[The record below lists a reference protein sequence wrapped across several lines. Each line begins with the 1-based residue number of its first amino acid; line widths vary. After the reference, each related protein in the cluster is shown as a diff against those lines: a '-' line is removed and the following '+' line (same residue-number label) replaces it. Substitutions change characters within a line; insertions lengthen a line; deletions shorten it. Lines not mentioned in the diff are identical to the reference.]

1 MSSQGASRSCVRV
14 CLSVGLS
21 LAILTV
27 VVGVLLF
34 AFKLLLTKT
43 ATWVERT
50 FNADT
55 TAAAEIANEHTVP
68 QAWLDE
74 GAGAADPGLNAAAA
88 KRRVLGRLDQLLK
101 RVEGGRAFEPDAREH
116 ALAELR
122 AVRARWQTQSW
133 QEMLAPGGLAVRR
146 EAPDTTQDFSAKETR

>member
-50 FNADT
+50 LTDIRISLPLASTLPSQFRPDSRIIRSPSAEPVPT
-55 TAAAEIANEHTVP
+55 TTC
-68 QAWLDE
+68 
-74 GAGAADPGLNAAAA
+74 
-88 KRRVLGRLDQLLK
+88 RVSGSMRM
-101 RVEGGRAFEPDAREH
+101 
-116 ALAELR
+116 
-122 AVRARWQTQSW
+122 T
-133 QEMLAPGGLAVRR
+133 
-146 EAPDTTQDFSAKETR
+146 